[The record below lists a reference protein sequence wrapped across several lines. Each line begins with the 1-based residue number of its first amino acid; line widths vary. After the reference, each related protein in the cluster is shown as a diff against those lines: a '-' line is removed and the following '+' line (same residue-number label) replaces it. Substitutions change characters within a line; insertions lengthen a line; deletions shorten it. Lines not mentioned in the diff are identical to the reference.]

1 MTDKVAVGRFG
12 SPYGVKGW
20 LKVISYTDPIDQ
32 ILNYLPWLIIK
43 GNHTLSLE
51 KVKGKIHGKNLVVNL
66 EGCVDREQAKT
77 FTNIEIYINRSQLP
91 LLQDEYYWIDL
102 VGLAVINEQQINL
115 GKVDSL
121 LATGSNDVLIVKD
134 DDGKERYVPYLA
146 HVVLKVD
153 LIAKTMLVDWDANF

>member
-20 LKVISYTDPIDQ
+20 LKVISYTDPMDQ
-32 ILNYLPWLIIK
+32 ILSYLPWFIIK
-43 GNHTLSLE
+43 DNHMLSLE

-66 EGCVDREQAKT
+66 EGCGDREQAKM

-102 VGLAVINEQQINL
+102 VGLTVINEQQINL

-134 DDGKERYVPYLA
+134 DEGKERYIPYLT
-146 HVVLKVD
+146 HVVLEVD
-153 LIAKTMLVDWDANF
+153 FIAKTMLVDWDANF